1 MYSIDVLLYTNWR
14 LFFFFLYQN
23 FTFVLICYLQIFNQT
38 EGNDTLNYNWD
49 EIPDDALSQLPD
61 ELFNQV
67 PNHGQP
73 NEVSMSQ
80 WSCEVEYGL
89 HEEDRGLTEEDEVL
103 HDNFVQNEGED
114 GQLQQ
119 KPRYE
124 HGSES
129 DDSDYELYDEE
140 NDVAIEDD
148 HLFDDTVV
156 LTPLEIPNVED
167 DDILPTSFSQ
177 ENIVL
182 DEEYTMEA
190 DSILPLNLMQ
200 DNTVP

>member
-1 MYSIDVLLYTNWR
+1 MVL
-14 LFFFFLYQN
+14 
-23 FTFVLICYLQIFNQT
+23 
-38 EGNDTLNYNWD
+38 
-49 EIPDDALSQLPD
+49 
-61 ELFNQV
+61 
-67 PNHGQP
+67 
-73 NEVSMSQ
+73 
-80 WSCEVEYGL
+80 WSGMVWL
-89 HEEDRGLTEEDEVL
+89 KTMRVRL

-156 LTPLEIPNVED
+156 LTTWLH
-167 DDILPTSFSQ
+167 
-177 ENIVL
+177 
-182 DEEYTMEA
+182 
-190 DSILPLNLMQ
+190 
-200 DNTVP
+200 